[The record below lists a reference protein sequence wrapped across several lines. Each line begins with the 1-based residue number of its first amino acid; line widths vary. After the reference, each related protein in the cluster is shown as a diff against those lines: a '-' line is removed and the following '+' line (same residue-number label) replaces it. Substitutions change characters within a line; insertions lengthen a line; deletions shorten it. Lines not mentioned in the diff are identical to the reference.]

1 LSTSLVIGPDAA
13 GRTVAIADGRVV
25 AGLPKGA
32 AHLACAGGLIEPGAV
47 NAHTHLYGGLAPYG
61 PPPPTPPPQT
71 FVQMLERHW
80 WRMDRALDA
89 AMLRAAAED
98 YVAHALLAGTT
109 ALADHNES
117 PSLIEGSLALI
128 AEVCERL
135 GVRALLCYGATERN
149 EGEAE
154 ARRGLEEC
162 TRLAPSALVRP
173 LIGLHASFTVSDA
186 SLHAAGRLAREHA
199 TVLHMHVAEDGA
211 DVADAIVRGYAGP
224 LERLRALGALVP
236 GSILAHGVHLSRA
249 EAAEAD
255 ALGCWLVHNP
265 RSNEANRVGY
275 AGALGASTRVAL
287 GTDGWDADMRVE
299 EAALGRLAAAH
310 NDTGTAGRLAAGY
323 RLVAERFAAAATPLA
338 PGALGDVVVRQDG
351 AVRHVVVE
359 GRVVVR
365 DGRLLTGEAGA
376 IEATAR
382 REAARLAARMG
393 EKI

>member
-1 LSTSLVIGPDAA
+1 LSAALVIGPDAA

-25 AGLPKGA
+25 AALPEGA

-61 PPPPTPPPQT
+61 LPSPTPPPPT
-71 FVQMLERHW
+71 FVQMLERFW
-80 WRMDRALDA
+80 WRLDRALDA

-98 YVAHALLAGTT
+98 YVARALLAGTT
-109 ALADHNES
+109 ALADHHES

-149 EGEAE
+149 QGEAE
-154 ARRGLEEC
+154 GRRGLDEC
-162 TRLAPSALVRP
+162 TRLAPSALLRP

-186 SLHAAGRLAREHA
+186 TLRAAGRLAREHA
-199 TVLHMHVAEDGA
+199 TVLHLHLAEDGA

-224 LERLRALGALVP
+224 LERLAALGALVP

-249 EAAEAD
+249 EVGQAD

-275 AGALGASTRVAL
+275 AGSLGASARVAL

-299 EAALGRLAAAH
+299 EAALMRLAAAH
-310 NDTGTAGRLAAGY
+310 NDTGTPGRLASGY
-323 RLVAERFAAAATPLA
+323 RLVAERFGAAAVPLA

-359 GRVVVR
+359 GRAVVR
-365 DGRLLTGEAGA
+365 GGRLLTGDAGA

-382 REAARLAARMG
+382 RQAARLAERMA
-393 EKI
+393 EI